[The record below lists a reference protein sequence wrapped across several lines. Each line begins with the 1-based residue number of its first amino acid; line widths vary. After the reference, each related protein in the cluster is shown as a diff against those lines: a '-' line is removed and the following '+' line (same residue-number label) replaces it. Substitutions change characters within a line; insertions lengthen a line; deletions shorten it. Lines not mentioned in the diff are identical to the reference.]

1 MDCIGQK
8 SLSALLAEKC
18 EQFADR
24 ECIIFEDRDGR
35 HTSITYRRFEVMV
48 DQYAAILHAAGIQ
61 KSDRVMVLMMNCP
74 EFVAAW
80 FALAR
85 IGAVC
90 MPVNVLS
97 GARELNVIAGF
108 TEAAAAITEPRYVP
122 LLSSVSQISRVFV
135 ARTASWY
142 PNAELFSNA
151 VVLDGDNTPE
161 AQAPG
166 VDLSAD
172 DDALIL
178 FTAGADSELRAVVLT
193 HANALFAGI
202 FGAFAW
208 QFTPQDRHLM
218 VLPLFHINALFI
230 SVMPTLMA
238 GATLIMTDQ
247 FNEDIFMRQVRTYR
261 VTSASLVSAN
271 VKLLLEQP
279 VDPQDAANEL
289 RHIMYAFAI
298 SEQERFAFER
308 RFNTRLCD
316 LWGLTETLGATTLS
330 PVFRKNKHNSIG
342 IARLGNEVMVVDDQG
357 RELPPG
363 QEGEMI
369 VKGVPGRTLMRCYFN
384 DQELT
389 MRKMR
394 DGWFYTG
401 DIGSMD
407 ADGYFYF
414 SEKNYS

>member
-18 EQFADR
+18 EQGADR
-24 ECIIFEDRDGR
+24 EFIFFEDRDGR
-35 HTSITYRRFEVMV
+35 QTTITYRLFETMV
-48 DQYAAILHAAGIQ
+48 NQYAAILHANGIK
-61 KSDRVMVLMMNCP
+61 KSDRVILVMMNCP
-74 EFVAAW
+74 EFIAAW

-90 MPVNVLS
+90 MPINVLA
-97 GARELNVIAGF
+97 GAKELNVIADF
-108 TEAAAAITEPRYVP
+108 TEAAAAITEPRYAALVAG
-122 LLSSVSQISRVFV
+122 VTQIPRVFV
-135 ARTASWY
+135 TRTASWY
-142 PNAELFSNA
+142 PNAELFPKA
-151 VVLDGDNTPE
+151 VVLDAGDTPT
-161 AQAPG
+161 AALPDSG
-166 VDLSAD
+166 VTAD

-193 HANALFAGI
+193 HANALFAGM
-202 FGAFAW
+202 FGQYAW
-208 QFTPQDRHLM
+208 QLTPHDRHLM

-230 SVMPTLMA
+230 SIMPILTA
-238 GATLIMTDQ
+238 GATLVMTDQ
-247 FNEDIFMRQVRTYR
+247 FNEDFFMRQARRYR
-261 VTSASLVSAN
+261 ATSASLVSAN
-271 VKLLLEQP
+271 VKLLLDEP
-279 VDPQDAANEL
+279 EDPQDSVNEL
-289 RHIMYAFAI
+289 QHIMYAFAI
-298 SEQERFAFER
+298 SDQERFDFEK

-316 LWGLTETLGATTLS
+316 LWGLTETLGATTLI

-342 IARLGNEVMVVDDQG
+342 VVRPGNELKVVDEQG

-363 QEGEMI
+363 QEGELI

-389 MRKMR
+389 SRKMR
-394 DGWFYTG
+394 DGWFATG

>member
-8 SLSALLAEKC
+8 PLGALLAEKC

-24 ECIIFEDRDGR
+24 ECIVFEDRDGR
-35 HTSITYRRFEVMV
+35 HMTISYRRFWAMV
-48 DQYAAILHAAGIQ
+48 SQYAAILHDGGIR
-61 KSDRVMVLMMNCP
+61 KSGRVMVVMMNCP
-74 EFVAAW
+74 EFIAVW

-90 MPVNVLS
+90 MPVNVLA
-97 GARELNVIAGF
+97 GAKELNVIADF
-108 TEAAAAITEPRYVP
+108 TEAAAAITEPRYAA
-122 LLSSVSQISRVFV
+122 LLAGVSQIPRVFV
-135 ARTASWY
+135 TRTASWY
-142 PNAELFSNA
+142 PNAEMFPTA
-151 VVLDGDNTPE
+151 VVLDGDDVPAAPPAE
-161 AQAPG
+161 AG
-166 VDLSAD
+166 VSAD

-208 QFTPQDRHLM
+208 QLTPQDRHLM

-247 FNEDIFMRQVRTYR
+247 FNEDIFMRQVREYR
-261 VTSASLVSAN
+261 ATSASLVSAN
-271 VKLLLEQP
+271 VKLLLDQP
-279 VDPQDAANEL
+279 ADPQDSANDL

-298 SEQERFAFER
+298 SEQERAAFEQ

-342 IARLGNEVMVVDDQG
+342 IVRLGNEVKVVDDQG

-363 QEGEMI
+363 QEGELI
-369 VKGVPGRTLMRCYFN
+369 VRGVPGRTLMRCYFN
-384 DQELT
+384 DQEL
-389 MRKMR
+389 MSRKMR

>member
-8 SLSALLAEKC
+8 PLSALLAEKC
-18 EQFADR
+18 EQLADK
-24 ECIIFEDRDGR
+24 EWICFEDRDGR
-35 HTSITYRRFEVMV
+35 RRVITYRRFGAMV
-48 DQYAAILHAAGIQ
+48 NQYAAMLHAGGI
-61 KSDRVMVLMMNCP
+61 KKGDRVMVVMMNCP
-74 EFVAAW
+74 EFIAAW

-97 GARELNVIAGF
+97 GAKELNVIADF
-108 TEAAAAITEPRYVP
+108 TEAAAVITEPRYAALVAG
-122 LLSSVSQISRVFV
+122 VSRIPRVFV
-135 ARTASWY
+135 TRTASWY
-142 PNAELFSNA
+142 PNADLFPHA
-151 VVLDGDNTPE
+151 VVLDGDDGQV
-161 AQAPG
+161 AAPPDID
-166 VDLSAD
+166 VSAD

-178 FTAGADSELRAVVLT
+178 FIAGADSELRAVVLT
-193 HANALFAGI
+193 HANALFAGM
-202 FGAFAW
+202 FGQYAW
-208 QFTPQDRHLM
+208 QMTSQDRHLM

-230 SVMPTLMA
+230 SVMPALTA

-247 FNEDIFMRQVRTYR
+247 FNEDFYMRQARAYGA
-261 VTSASLVSAN
+261 TSASLVSAN
-271 VKLLLEQP
+271 VKLLLEEP
-279 VDPQDAANEL
+279 VDPQDSVNEL

-298 SEQERFAFER
+298 SDEDRCAFEK

-330 PVFRKNKHNSIG
+330 PVFRKSRSDSIG
-342 IARLGNEVMVVDDQG
+342 VVRPGNEMRVVDEQG
-357 RELPPG
+357 GELPPG
-363 QEGEMI
+363 QEGELI

-389 MRKMR
+389 SRKMR
-394 DGWFYTG
+394 DGWFFTG

>member
-8 SLSALLAEKC
+8 PLGALLSEKC

-24 ECIIFEDRDGR
+24 ECIVFEDRDGR
-35 HTSITYRRFEVMV
+35 HTTISYRRFGAMV
-48 DQYAAILHAAGIQ
+48 DQYAAILHAGGIR
-61 KSDRVMVLMMNCP
+61 KSNRVMVVMMNCP
-74 EFVAAW
+74 EFIAVW

-90 MPVNVLS
+90 MPVNVLA
-97 GARELNVIAGF
+97 GARELKVIADF
-108 TEAAAAITEPRYVP
+108 TEAAAVVTEPRYAALIAGVG
-122 LLSSVSQISRVFV
+122 QIQRVFV
-135 ARTASWY
+135 TRTASWY
-142 PNAELFSNA
+142 PNAELFPQA
-151 VVLDGDNTPE
+151 VVLDGDDN
-161 AQAPG
+161 QAEPPPG
-166 VDLSAD
+166 AGVSAD

-178 FTAGADSELRAVVLT
+178 FTAGTDSELRAVVLT

-208 QFTPQDRHLM
+208 QLTPQDRHLM

-247 FNEDIFMRQVRTYR
+247 FNEDIFMRQVRAYR
-261 VTSASLVSAN
+261 ATSASLVSAN

-279 VDPQDAANEL
+279 ADPQDSDNEL

-298 SEQERFAFER
+298 SEQERAAFEQ
-308 RFNTRLCD
+308 RFSTRLCD

-330 PVFRKNKHNSIG
+330 PVFRQNKRNSIG
-342 IARLGNEVMVVDDQG
+342 IVRLGNEVMVVDEQG

-363 QEGEMI
+363 QEGEL
-369 VKGVPGRTLMRCYFN
+369 VVRGVPGRTLMRGYFN

-389 MRKMR
+389 ERKMR